1 LKPNPF
7 KLLSFNSPRDGKDR
21 SDRKSCFG
29 SIFPDLGQFQ
39 LGKRLE
45 GKVFQITVESL
56 GPGHKERKME
66 IDVDEWEKCRQC
78 ADFRNCYEFSMAK
91 LAMQRALRDL

>member
-7 KLLSFNSPRDGKDR
+7 KLLSFNNPGDGKDR

-39 LGKRLE
+39 LGKPLE
-45 GKVFQITVESL
+45 GKVFQISVQSL

-66 IDVDEWEKCRQC
+66 INVDEWEKCRQC

-91 LAMQRALRDL
+91 LEMQRALREL